1 MREYLKELR
10 QKKSLS
16 QQAVADKIGVV
27 QSYYTMIETG
37 ERQKDMS
44 LSVMEKLSQVFGV
57 TIDYIISQETKLK
70 NDQRDSA

>member
-44 LSVMEKLSQVFGV
+44 LSVMKKLSDVFDVPLAYIIKEEEKLAVSGA
-57 TIDYIISQETKLK
+57 D
-70 NDQRDSA
+70 

>member
-27 QSYYTMIETG
+27 QNYYTMIETG

-57 TIDYIISQETKLK
+57 TIDYIICQETKLK